1 MAPPPDDLTLP
12 QFILDAQ
19 HPLRQLRTDKVNKA
33 PWLIEDETGKNYTLE
48 EVRARTFGLANAVAK
63 RWGIGDDDVVC
74 VYSPNNIDYP
84 TVIWAIHRLGA
95 IASCAN
101 PAYTESEL
109 QHQIDAVKASLL
121 IVHPACLHIG
131 LAAARA
137 SGLSANRVVLMAPPS
152 SSPTASKMVQ
162 PTVEELVQEGLS
174 LPLPPAFVEK
184 KLTPGENQ
192 RKIAFLSFSSG
203 TTGKPKAVAIPHY
216 SVIANVLQFAS
227 FNRNNDPTISWDD
240 ARFRPGDVAT
250 AVLPFFHIY
259 GLVINL
265 HVSLFC
271 GLSLVVFSKFSW
283 IDFLKSIVRYKITH
297 LFIVPPQVVLFAKH
311 PETKK
316 YDLSSLRYCMAG
328 AAPLSPELT
337 EQFRKVIPKCFVGQ
351 GYGMTETATVVT
363 MPPIEQRHGGTLG
376 SAGQLVSGTEAKVVK
391 SDGTLAKYGEMGE
404 LFIRGPQGR
413 FNRYF
418 NNPAAN
424 AETFVD
430 GWVRTGDEVYF
441 HENGDMFIV
450 DRLKELIKCRG
461 FQVAP
466 AELEGHLL
474 DHPDVSD
481 VCVVGVQDDYSGEV
495 PLAFVV
501 LTATAASRAGKAS
514 KQAEEIKVSIRKH
527 VSDLKVRYKW
537 LDGGVEF
544 VDIIPKNPSG
554 KLLRRFLREKAKE
567 IRARRGPSHEAVAS
581 KVRARL

>member
-1 MAPPPDDLTLP
+1 MAAPPPDDLTLP
-12 QFILDAQ
+12 QFMLDSQ
-19 HPLRQLRTDKVNKA
+19 HPLRQTRTGDKNKA
-33 PWLIEDETGKNYTLE
+33 PWLIEDETGKTYSFE

-74 VYSPNNIDYP
+74 LYSPNNIDYP
-84 TVIWAIHRLGA
+84 TVIWAVHRLGA

-109 QHQIDAVKASLL
+109 QYQIDAAKATLL
-121 IVHPACLHIG
+121 IVHPTCLQVG

-137 SGLSANRVVLMAPPS
+137 SGLSADRVILMAPPT
-152 SSPTASKMVQ
+152 SSPTNSNMAL
-162 PTVEELVQEGLS
+162 PTVEELVQEGLR

-184 KLTPGENQ
+184 RLTPGESQ

-203 TTGKPKAVAIPHY
+203 TTGKPK
-216 SVIANVLQFAS
+216 
-227 FNRNNDPTISWDD
+227 
-240 ARFRPGDVAT
+240 
-250 AVLPFFHIY
+250 
-259 GLVINL
+259 
-265 HVSLFC
+265 
-271 GLSLVVFSKFSW
+271 LSIVVFSKFSW
-283 IDFLKSIVRYKITH
+283 IDFLKSIVRYKTTH
-297 LFIVPPQVVLFAKH
+297 LFIVPPQAVLFAK
-311 PETKK
+311 
-316 YDLSSLRYCMAG
+316 
-328 AAPLSPELT
+328 
-337 EQFRKVIPKCFVGQ
+337 
-351 GYGMTETATVVT
+351 
-363 MPPIEQRHGGTLG
+363 PPIEQRHGGTLG
-376 SAGQLVSGTEAKVVK
+376 SAGQLISGTEAKVVK
-391 SDGTLAKYGEMGE
+391 SDGTLADYGEMGE

-413 FNRYF
+413 FNRYL

-441 HENGDMFIV
+441 HENGDLFIV

-481 VCVVGVQDDYSGEV
+481 VCVVGVQDEYSGEI

-501 LTATAASRAGKAS
+501 LTADAASKAGKAS
-514 KQAEEIKVSIRKH
+514 KEAEAIKASIRKH
-527 VSDLKVRYKW
+527 VSDVKVRYKW

-544 VDIIPKNPSG
+544 VDAIPKNPSG

-567 IRARRGPSHEAVAS
+567 IRARIGPSHEAVAS
-581 KVRARL
+581 KVRAKL

>member
-1 MAPPPDDLTLP
+1 MTNESIFRGPDMAPPPDDLTIP
-12 QFILDAQ
+12 QFILDSQ
-19 HPLRQLRTDKVNKA
+19 HPLRQPRTGNVNKA
-33 PWLIEDETGKNYTLE
+33 PWLIEDETGKNYTFE

-63 RWGIGDDDVVC
+63 RWGISDDDVVC

-109 QHQIDAVKASLL
+109 QYQIEEVKASLL
-121 IVHPACLHIG
+121 IVHPACLQIG

-137 SGLSANRVVLMAPPS
+137 SGLSANRVILMAPLA
-152 SSPTASKMVQ
+152 SSPTASSMAQ
-162 PTVEELVQEGLS
+162 PTVEDLVQEGLS

-184 KLTPGENQ
+184 RLTPGENQ

-203 TTGKPKAVAIPHY
+203 TTGKPK
-216 SVIANVLQFAS
+216 
-227 FNRNNDPTISWDD
+227 
-240 ARFRPGDVAT
+240 
-250 AVLPFFHIY
+250 
-259 GLVINL
+259 
-265 HVSLFC
+265 
-271 GLSLVVFSKFSW
+271 LSLVVFSKFSW

-337 EQFRKVIPKCFVGQ
+337 EQFRKVVPKCFV
-351 GYGMTETATVVT
+351 
-363 MPPIEQRHGGTLG
+363 G

-404 LFIRGPQGR
+404 LYIRGPQGR
-413 FNRYF
+413 FNRYY
-418 NNPAAN
+418 NNPAAYVDLTRN

-441 HENGDMFIV
+441 HENGDMFI
-450 DRLKELIKCRG
+450 ELIKCRG

-474 DHPDVSD
+474 DHPDVND

-501 LTATAASRAGKAS
+501 LTATAASRSGKAS
-514 KQAEEIKVSIRKH
+514 KEAEAIKASIRKH
-527 VSDLKVRYKW
+527 VSEVKVRYKW

-567 IRARRGPSHEAVAS
+567 IRAQRGPSHEAVAS

>member
-12 QFILDAQ
+12 QFILDSQ
-19 HPLRQLRTDKVNKA
+19 HPLRQIRTGETNKA
-33 PWLIEDETGKNYTLE
+33 PWLIEDETGKTYSFE

-84 TVIWAIHRLGA
+84 TVIWAVHRLGA

-109 QHQIDAVKASLL
+109 QYQIDAVKASLL
-121 IVHPACLHIG
+121 IVHPACLQIG

-137 SGLSANRVVLMAPPS
+137 SGLSANRVVLMAPPT
-152 SSPTASKMVQ
+152 SSPTSTNMAL
-162 PTVEELVQEGLS
+162 PTVEELVQEGLG

-184 KLTPGENQ
+184 RLTPGESQ

-203 TTGKPKAVAIPHY
+203 TTGKPK
-216 SVIANVLQFAS
+216 
-227 FNRNNDPTISWDD
+227 
-240 ARFRPGDVAT
+240 
-250 AVLPFFHIY
+250 
-259 GLVINL
+259 
-265 HVSLFC
+265 
-271 GLSLVVFSKFSW
+271 LSLVVFSRFSW

-297 LFIVPPQVVLFAKH
+297 LFIVPPQVVLFAK
-311 PETKK
+311 
-316 YDLSSLRYCMAG
+316 
-328 AAPLSPELT
+328 
-337 EQFRKVIPKCFVGQ
+337 
-351 GYGMTETATVVT
+351 
-363 MPPIEQRHGGTLG
+363 PPVEQRHGGTLG

-391 SDGTLAKYGEMGE
+391 SDGTLADYGEMGE
-404 LFIRGPQGR
+404 LFVRGPQGR
-413 FNRYF
+413 FNRYH

-430 GWVRTGDEVYF
+430 GWIRTGDEVYF

-501 LTATAASRAGKAS
+501 LTADAASKAGKAS
-514 KQAEEIKVSIRKH
+514 KEAEAIKASIRKH
-527 VSDLKVRYKW
+527 ISDVKVRYKW

-544 VDIIPKNPSG
+544 VDVIPKNPSG

-567 IRARRGPSHEAVAS
+567 IRARIGPSHEAVAS
-581 KVRARL
+581 KVRAKL

>member
-1 MAPPPDDLTLP
+1 MTNESVFRGPDMAPPPDDLTIP
-12 QFILDAQ
+12 QFILDSQ
-19 HPLRQLRTDKVNKA
+19 HPLRQLRTDKFNKA

-74 VYSPNNIDYP
+74 VYSPNNIVPTSISSQFDVDYP

-109 QHQIDAVKASLL
+109 QYQIDAVKASLL
-121 IVHPACLHIG
+121 IVHPACLQIG

-152 SSPTASKMVQ
+152 SSPTASKLVQ

-184 KLTPGENQ
+184 RLTQGENQ

-203 TTGKPKAVAIPHY
+203 TTGKP
-216 SVIANVLQFAS
+216 
-227 FNRNNDPTISWDD
+227 
-240 ARFRPGDVAT
+240 
-250 AVLPFFHIY
+250 
-259 GLVINL
+259 
-265 HVSLFC
+265 
-271 GLSLVVFSKFSW
+271 
-283 IDFLKSIVRYKITH
+283 
-297 LFIVPPQVVLFAKH
+297 
-311 PETKK
+311 
-316 YDLSSLRYCMAG
+316 
-328 AAPLSPELT
+328 
-337 EQFRKVIPKCFVGQ
+337 
-351 GYGMTETATVVT
+351 
-363 MPPIEQRHGGTLG
+363 
-376 SAGQLVSGTEAKVVK
+376 
-391 SDGTLAKYGEMGE
+391 
-404 LFIRGPQGR
+404 
-413 FNRYF
+413 
-418 NNPAAN
+418 
-424 AETFVD
+424 
-430 GWVRTGDEVYF
+430 
-441 HENGDMFIV
+441 
-450 DRLKELIKCRG
+450 KELIKCRG

-474 DHPDVSD
+474 DHPDVND

-501 LTATAASRAGKAS
+501 LTTTASARAGKAS
-514 KQAEEIKVSIRKH
+514 KEAEEIKASIRKH
-527 VSDLKVRYKW
+527 VSEVKVRYKW

-554 KLLRRFLREKAKE
+554 KLLVNTILLFCFRQATKGADPQRRFLREKAKE

>member
-1 MAPPPDDLTLP
+1 MAPPPDDLTIP
-12 QFILDAQ
+12 QFILDSQ
-19 HPLRQLRTDKVNKA
+19 HPLRQLRTDEFNKA

-109 QHQIDAVKASLL
+109 
-121 IVHPACLHIG
+121 PCLQIG

-137 SGLSANRVVLMAPPS
+137 SGLSANRVVLMAPQS
-152 SSPTASKMVQ
+152 SSPTASKTVQ

-184 KLTPGENQ
+184 RLTQGENQ

-216 SVIANVLQFAS
+216 SVIANILQFAS
-227 FNRNNDPTISWDD
+227 FNRNNDPTIPWEDR
-240 ARFRPGDVAT
+240 RFRPGDVAT

-337 EQFRKVIPKCFVGQ
+337 EQFRKVVPKS
-351 GYGMTETATVVT
+351 TVVT

-413 FNRYF
+413 FNRYY

-441 HENGDMFIV
+441 HENGDMFI
-450 DRLKELIKCRG
+450 ELIKCRG

-474 DHPDVSD
+474 DHPDVND

-501 LTATAASRAGKAS
+501 LTSSASSRAAKAS
-514 KQAEEIKVSIRKH
+514 KEAEEIKASIRKH
-527 VSDLKVRYKW
+527 VSEVKVRYKW